1 MVSTVEWRKKISKLK
16 TIDLIPFEKKR
27 GNILR
32 NQNRATRT
40 CGTIRSIIS
49 VIRGLEGEEKEG
61 WAEKVLQIMAEKCYK
76 FGNRH
81 KSIDLRS
88 WTRLSKIHPKKSTSK
103 QIIVKH
109 LKTKTKK
116 KSWKQQDRKYT
127 LQMEE
132 NHLNSNRYS
141 H

>member
-40 CGTIRSIIS
+40 YATIRSILS

-61 WAEKVLQIMAEKCYK
+61 
-76 FGNRH
+76 
-81 KSIDLRS
+81 
-88 WTRLSKIHPKKSTSK
+88 
-103 QIIVKH
+103 
-109 LKTKTKK
+109 
-116 KSWKQQDRKYT
+116 
-127 LQMEE
+127 
-132 NHLNSNRYS
+132 
-141 H
+141 

>member
-1 MVSTVEWRKKISKLK
+1 MVSTAERRKKISKLK
-16 TIDLIPFEKKR
+16 DKTIDLIPSEEKR

-32 NQNRATRT
+32 NQNRATST
-40 CGTIRSIIS
+40 YGTIRSIIS

-61 WAEKVLQIMAEKCYK
+61 WAEKVLEIMAEKCSK
-76 FGNRH
+76 LGNRH

-109 LKTKTKK
+109 LKTKNEE
-116 KSWKQQDRKYT
+116 KSLESSKIKKYT
-127 LQMEE
+127 LPTREKPFE
-132 NHLNSNRYS
+132 
-141 H
+141 